1 MAFECLVYTVTEVSE
16 MLNVSIPTAYRK
28 IREINQKAITKG
40 FNKKCITSGKVSKK
54 LFHEVYPNCD

>member
-1 MAFECLVYTVTEVSE
+1 M
-16 MLNVSIPTAYRK
+16 SIPTAYRK